1 MSAFE
6 AMNYINFVLAVLGM
20 GLYYYNATRCQ
31 TPHWKIY
38 KYMLGSNL
46 GIMALIYLMYIS
58 HFNVEPIIV
67 RLNTT
72 LLLILMICNAI
83 LGRSKYGRRY

>member
-6 AMNYINFVLAVLGM
+6 VMNYVNFVLAMIGM
-20 GLYYYNATRCQ
+20 SLYYYSATRCK
-31 TPHWKIY
+31 THHWKIY

-46 GIMALIYLMYIS
+46 GVMALVYLMYIF
-58 HFNVEPIIV
+58 HFNVDPIIV

-72 LLLILMICNAI
+72 LLIVLMICNAL
-83 LGRSKYGRRY
+83 LGRSKYGKRY